1 VDPRGTVEWITFAK
15 RYPVD
20 TEQEHMMHY
29 IQTLNAGSRYDK
41 LTLIAAHEILVQ
53 TAVMAHA

>member
-1 VDPRGTVEWITFAK
+1 
-15 RYPVD
+15 
-20 TEQEHMMHY
+20 MMHY